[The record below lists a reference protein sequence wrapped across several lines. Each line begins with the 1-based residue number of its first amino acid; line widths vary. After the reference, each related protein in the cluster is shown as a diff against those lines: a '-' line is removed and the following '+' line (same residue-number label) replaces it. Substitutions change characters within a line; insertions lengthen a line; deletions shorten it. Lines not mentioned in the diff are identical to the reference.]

1 MAKKLARRLMWALV
15 GSATSKAVRS
25 MTRRAM
31 HDRNGTPKL
40 PRPVRRRNGMG
51 TALTWAIGTG
61 AMLALADV
69 LSEQGKKAA
78 RAR

>member
-1 MAKKLARRLMWALV
+1 MAGMARNLMWALV
-15 GSATSKAVRS
+15 GSATTKAVRN

-31 HDRNGTPKL
+31 HNRAGQPKL
-40 PRPVRRRNGMG
+40 PRTVRRRNGMG

-61 AMLALADV
+61 AVMALADV

-78 RAR
+78 KTR